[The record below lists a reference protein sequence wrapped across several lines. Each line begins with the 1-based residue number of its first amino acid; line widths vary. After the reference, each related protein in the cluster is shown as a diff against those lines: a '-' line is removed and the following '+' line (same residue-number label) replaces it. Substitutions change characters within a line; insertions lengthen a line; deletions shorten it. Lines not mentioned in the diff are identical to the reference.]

1 MDKIHTRS
9 RAQPLAPVEG
19 LRTPSNSM
27 CACIPLAFP
36 CPSPA
41 TPTPF
46 GSLVGQA
53 PRPLPVEACRMRPP
67 STVASPPALTLV
79 AGPGE
84 KAKAKQSRAEGCRS
98 CSGSSAMQ
106 SGGRARPGS
115 PAPYFARRV
124 RWRGAERHVA
134 SCLAP
139 CSPGAR
145 ERTRARPPAMVLS
158 SIFSSHELDVSGP
171 WGPGLDATRPAL
183 FAIDH

>member
-9 RAQPLAPVEG
+9 RAQLLALVGEG
-19 LRTPSNSM
+19 LRTRSNSM
-27 CACIPLAFP
+27 CACIALAFP
-36 CPSPA
+36 CPSAA

-67 STVASPPALTLV
+67 STVASPPALALV

-84 KAKAKQSRAEGCRS
+84 KAKAKQRRAEGCRS

-139 CSPGAR
+139 CSPGGGGPRTYAR
-145 ERTRARPPAMVLS
+145 APAMAHGPL
-158 SIFSSHELDVSGP
+158 LYLLVS
-171 WGPGLDATRPAL
+171 
-183 FAIDH
+183 